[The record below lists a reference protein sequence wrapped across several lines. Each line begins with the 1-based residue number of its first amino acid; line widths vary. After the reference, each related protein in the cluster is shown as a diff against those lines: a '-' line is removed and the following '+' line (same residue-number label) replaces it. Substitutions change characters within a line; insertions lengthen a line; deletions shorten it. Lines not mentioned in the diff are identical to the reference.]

1 MNDALI
7 SAIIYFLIALA
18 VSSIIIWV
26 ITKIFGEKEGVG
38 TAIMAALTGAIVYAL
53 VYFFLG
59 NGLIA
64 ALLAGIVWTLALA
77 SLYKMGWL
85 KAIVTAV
92 VVWIVAFL
100 VGMFLPTLG
109 GPF

>member
-1 MNDALI
+1 MNDTLI

-26 ITKIFGEKEGVG
+26 ITKLFGEEEGVG

-64 ALLAGIVWTLALA
+64 ALLAGIIWTIALA
-77 SLYKMGWL
+77 SLYNMGLL

-92 VVWIVAFL
+92 VVWIVATV
-100 VGMFLPTLG
+100 VGFFLPTIG
-109 GPF
+109 GPL

>member
-26 ITKIFGEKEGVG
+26 ITKIFGEKEGIG

-53 VYFFLG
+53 AYFFLG

-77 SLYKMGWL
+77 SLYNMGWL

-92 VVWIVAFL
+92 VVWIVATV
-100 VGMFLPTLG
+100 VGLFLPTVG
-109 GPF
+109 GPL